1 LLARELEIRHDGT
14 TAKFNL
20 NLAKS
25 CKAEIRCTAVVAEN
39 LALIAI
45 VRLRSLCL
53 ARLERSQA
61 CGKPRGFLSRR
72 GLLPTVTSPYPA
84 TRGVTMDH
92 LARVRHEFSRQADRF
107 ATSAAITDEQQTR
120 LFVEALGIGEVGS
133 VLDIACG
140 PGIITV
146 ALAPRARDVVAFDLT
161 PEMLKK
167 ARQRCASAGARN
179 VTFREGSATDLPF
192 ADHTFDCAVTRL
204 SIHHFEHPRRVL
216 KEIWRVLK
224 PGGTFVVADVV
235 SSEVPEKSALQN
247 AIEAIRDPSH
257 TRMLPGSE
265 FSSLISDSGFV
276 IESEKT
282 WDKPRG
288 FEEWAAIVDDPA
300 RAAPLRVVTEA
311 LARLGEDAG
320 MGLTMTDGKLAF
332 FHRWFLVAAHKPLAG
347 QAVGSRAAAP
357 GARENAP

>member
-1 LLARELEIRHDGT
+1 
-14 TAKFNL
+14 
-20 NLAKS
+20 
-25 CKAEIRCTAVVAEN
+25 
-39 LALIAI
+39 
-45 VRLRSLCL
+45 
-53 ARLERSQA
+53 
-61 CGKPRGFLSRR
+61 
-72 GLLPTVTSPYPA
+72 
-84 TRGVTMDH
+84 MDH
-92 LARVRHEFSRQADRF
+92 LSRVKREFSRQAQHF

-120 LFVEALGIGEVGS
+120 LFVEALGMDDVGV
-133 VLDIACG
+133 VLDVACG

-146 ALAPRARDVVAFDLT
+146 ALAARAREVVAFDLT

-167 ARQRCASAGARN
+167 AQRRCARGGARN

-204 SIHHFEHPRRVL
+204 SVHHFEHPRRVL
-216 KEIWRVLK
+216 DEIWRVLR

-247 AIEAIRDPSH
+247 AIEVIRDPSH
-257 TRMLPGSE
+257 TRMLSGSE
-265 FSSLISDSGFV
+265 FISLVKDAGFV
-276 IESEKT
+276 IEAQKT

-320 MGLTMTDGKLAF
+320 MGLALTGGKLSF
-332 FHRWFLVAAHKPLAG
+332 FHRWYL
-347 QAVGSRAAAP
+347 AAARKP
-357 GARENAP
+357 SVG